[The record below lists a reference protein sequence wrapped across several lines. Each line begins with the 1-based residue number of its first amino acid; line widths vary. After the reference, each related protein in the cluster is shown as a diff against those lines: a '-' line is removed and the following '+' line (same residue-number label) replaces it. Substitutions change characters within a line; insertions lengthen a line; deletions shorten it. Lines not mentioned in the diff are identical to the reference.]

1 LFKDTAKIVG
11 ISLAIFGV
19 LAVLGIAVWGFKVAT
34 SDIKG
39 SGDATRQINSA
50 DNRIGSQEHFHT
62 LMADILKSDRAL
74 DIAAADKA
82 AHPGDDFYA
91 TNYSGMVKHC
101 IDVVEQYNA
110 DAQKVSKSKWL
121 DPNLP
126 QIINPND
133 PTTDCKESNA

>member
-1 LFKDTAKIVG
+1 VKEKLGLVSAVVVAFAALALCG
-11 ISLAIFGV
+11 IG
-19 LAVLGIAVWGFKVAT
+19 VWGFKVIT

-39 SGDATRQINSA
+39 KGDATRQINSA
-50 DNRIGSQEHFHT
+50 DNRIGIQEHFHT
-62 LMADILKSDRAL
+62 LMADITKSDRAL

-82 AHPGDDFYA
+82 ANPGDDFYA

-110 DAQKVSKSKWL
+110 DAQKITKSKWL

-126 QIINPND
+126 QVINSSD
-133 PTTDCKESNA
+133 PTTDCKESSR